1 MQSKQLIMEMKSMN
15 EMLIKRTVAFEKKKL
30 KTLMIKIILELE
42 IIVIIQVNIKILHI
56 AYEILDVKYLKIIL
70 RFSQ

>member
-15 EMLIKRTVAFEKKKL
+15 AMLIKRTVAFEKKKL

-56 AYEILDVKYLKIIL
+56 TYEILDIKYLKIIL

>member
-56 AYEILDVKYLKIIL
+56 AYEILDIKYLKIIL

>member
-1 MQSKQLIMEMKSMN
+1 MKSMN

>member
-56 AYEILDVKYLKIIL
+56 AYEILDIKYLKIIL
-70 RFSQ
+70 CFSQ

>member
-1 MQSKQLIMEMKSMN
+1 MKSMN

-56 AYEILDVKYLKIIL
+56 AYEILDIKYLKIIL